1 MNLTFLLASYVIRN
15 KQTHLNKELTTLG
28 ILTNL
33 KNSAIIKEDY
43 EMLELITDVIKNK
56 EYLVYGKL

>member
-1 MNLTFLLASYVIRN
+1 MVKYNFRIVHLIRN